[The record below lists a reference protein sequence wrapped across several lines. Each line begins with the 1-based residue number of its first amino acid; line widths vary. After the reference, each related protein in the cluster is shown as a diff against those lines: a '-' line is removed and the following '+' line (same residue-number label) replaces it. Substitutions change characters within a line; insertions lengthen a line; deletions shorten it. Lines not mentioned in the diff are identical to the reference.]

1 LQVLVKQ
8 ESPWREFF
16 YKHLQVPLNSTALS
30 ALPLTAISNAHLAR
44 LSDGS
49 PGASLTDL

>member
-30 ALPLTAISNAHLAR
+30 ALSITALSNGPLER